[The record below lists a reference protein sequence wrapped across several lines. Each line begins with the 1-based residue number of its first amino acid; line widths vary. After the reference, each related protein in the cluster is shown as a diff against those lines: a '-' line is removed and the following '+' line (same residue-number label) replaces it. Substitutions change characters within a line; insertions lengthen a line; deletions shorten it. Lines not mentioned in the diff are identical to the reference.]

1 MKDLKMEN
9 LMLPKN
15 GVIIL
20 EKELALK
27 ISGNGDICV
36 CWPKRSQVP
45 RHRLENHWEERVE
58 KKPGQVCKAI
68 ESTLF

>member
-1 MKDLKMEN
+1 MEN

-36 CWPKRSQVP
+36 C
-45 RHRLENHWEERVE
+45 
-58 KKPGQVCKAI
+58 
-68 ESTLF
+68 